1 MNRKLL
7 SVFLLISILLTASC
21 GSSPSGPVS
30 GDDTSATTTDTAE
43 SETTAA
49 RIEPVLPD
57 TRWEGYKFR
66 VLTKGD
72 TNVHWKS
79 KDIAAAEENGDVIND
94 AVYARNMKVYER
106 FGVEMVDIPSPNGT
120 GDLTSPLRKSVMASS
135 DDYDMVASGYND
147 VPKALAGD
155 GMLMELH
162 NVPYMDLSKPWY
174 DQNANEQ
181 TSLDGKLF
189 ATVGDMI
196 LMDNEATY
204 GVLFNK
210 KLAEDYGFENF
221 YEKVKDGTWTIDYMT
236 ECSRAVAKDLDGDGV
251 MGEKDQWGCIGEPFN
266 TYAYMV
272 GCGVQAYEKNKDDI
286 PVFTVNSERFHDS
299 FVKAFQLNRDD
310 KSTMFSD
317 NFKSATDVFAE
328 FIDPAFSESRVL
340 FNVAGLVRVTVF
352 RAMETDF
359 GILPMPK
366 FDKEQKEYFSIVST
380 GSANTISIPVTA
392 DAERSG
398 AVIEALSAESHYI
411 LTPAFYDTVLKTKA
425 ARDDDSADMLD
436 IIFANRIFDVA
447 YIYDWGGLIGSINN
461 LKNADKISS
470 TVESKLKSAETSL
483 EKTITA
489 YKELE

>member
-1 MNRKLL
+1 MNRKIL
-7 SVFLLISILLTASC
+7 SAVLLISILLSASC
-21 GSSPSGPVS
+21 GSAGPGNVS
-30 GDDTSATTTDTAE
+30 DDSTALSTDTTTD
-43 SETTAA
+43 ETTAA

-72 TNVHWKS
+72 TSGHWKS
-79 KDIAAAEENGDVIND
+79 RDIAAAEENGDVIND

-120 GDLTSPLRKSVMASS
+120 WDLTSPLRKSVMASS
-135 DDYDMVASGYND
+135 DDYDMVAAGYND
-147 VPKALAGD
+147 VIVNLSRV

-174 DQNANEQ
+174 DQNANAQ

-189 ATVGDMI
+189 ATVGEMLI
-196 LMDNEATY
+196 MDNEATY

-236 ECSRAVAKDLDGDGV
+236 ECARIAAKDLDGDGV
-251 MGEKDQWGCIGEPFN
+251 MSEKDQWGCIGEPFN

-272 GCGVQAYEKNKDDI
+272 GCGVQACEKDKDDS
-286 PVFTVNSERFHDS
+286 PVFTVNGERFHDS
-299 FVKAFQLNRDD
+299 FVKAIGLNRDD
-310 KSTMFSD
+310 KVTMFSD
-317 NFKSATDVFAE
+317 NFKAADVFADV
-328 FIDPAFSESRVL
+328 IDPAFSEGRVL

-352 RAMETDF
+352 RSMETDF

-366 FDKEQKEYFSIVST
+366 LDKDQKEYNSIVSL
-380 GSANTISIPVTA
+380 SNANSISIPTTA

-398 AVIEALSAESHYI
+398 AVIEALSAESYYT
-411 LTPAFYDTVLKTKA
+411 LTPAYYDTVLKTKA
-425 ARDDDSADMLD
+425 ARDEVSSDMLD

-447 YIYDWGGLIGSINN
+447 TMYDWGGIISAIYN
-461 LKNADKISS
+461 LKNEDKLTS
-470 TVESKLKSAETSL
+470 TVDSKLKSAQKEL
-483 EKTITA
+483 EKTIKA
-489 YKELE
+489 YSEVE

>member
-162 NVPYMDLSKPWY
+162 SVPYMDLSKPWY

-251 MGEKDQWGCIGEPFN
+251 MGEKDQWGCIGEAFN

-310 KSTMFSD
+310 KSTMFAD
-317 NFKSATDVFAE
+317 RFKAADVWADV
-328 FIDPAFSESRVL
+328 IDPAFSEGRVL

-447 YIYDWGGLIGSINN
+447 YIFDWGGLIGSIMN
-461 LKNADKISS
+461 LKNEDKISS